1 MANLAARLFA
11 SAQFLPHF
19 LAKIWLQT
27 CKVVQAV
34 VVDIKRS
41 IKYPITD
48 IFKRLVMWPGR
59 RSALRGSGATT
70 DGANRRYFQGGK
82 EGVDGLLPPHARP
95 AGSKI

>member
-1 MANLAARLFA
+1 M
-11 SAQFLPHF
+11 
-19 LAKIWLQT
+19 
-27 CKVVQAV
+27 

-48 IFKRLVMWPGR
+48 IFKRLVMCPGR